1 MRRGTAGEA
10 AALLASAEASLL
22 EAAGAPPPRLAHGAA
37 AQTAEVAHGGFRRQG
52 LEDAVQEAIAT
63 ASSPYLPS
71 ISPLSSLY
79 LPISQEAIAGATAA
93 AAEANAAAAAA
104 AATDGRRRRR
114 RPFEP
119 NQSQVAAPLC
129 ALLTTNYY
137 EYSTYSLLL
146 TSYLLLIPCS
156 LRVAP
161 RHALAAA
168 HPSPGGRHRVR
179 AGSAPQPDPR
189 PAGHG

>member
-37 AQTAEVAHGGFRRQG
+37 AQTAEVAHGGFRQQG
-52 LEDAVQEAIAT
+52 LEDAVQEAIA
-63 ASSPYLPS
+63 A
-71 ISPLSSLY
+71 
-79 LPISQEAIAGATAA
+79 AIAA
-93 AAEANAAAAAA
+93 AAEANAAPSAGT
-104 AATDGRRRRR
+104 ATDGRRRRR

-137 EYSTYSLLL
+137 EYSTYSLRL

-161 RHALAAA
+161 RRALSRC
-168 HPSPGGRHRVR
+168 SPLIRWTR
-179 AGSAPQPDPR
+179 
-189 PAGHG
+189 